1 MTKDMTPPA
10 KKDTKTFSGFD
21 KSFQEKIIQ
30 ALIIDRVWAGQMAEV
45 LQIDFFEYNHLK
57 KIASCYFSYYRKY
70 KEFPSIEMLAHIVAD
85 ELRATQDSILKEQIR
100 ALLEKTE
107 TNPDLSDLGYV
118 KDKSLDFCKRAG
130 LQKAL
135 EESVDLIATEKYE
148 KVVEVIKT
156 AINAG
161 NEHSAGLDLTDDI
174 DARYSE
180 TFRRTIATGVPE
192 LDKREILNGGLGAG
206 EIGVVVAMSG
216 VGKSQC
222 LVHFGATALLQ
233 GKNVLHYTY
242 ELSERATGIRY
253 DSHLL
258 GINSLDLFER
268 REEVRQYYK
277 ENGENLG
284 RLKIKYYPT
293 GTATVNTIRSH
304 IDKLAMENFRPDLI
318 IIDYAGIMRSTERYE
333 LLRLELKKVFE
344 ELRGFA
350 GEMDLPIWTAAQSN
364 KEGGNAEVIDMTNMA
379 EAYSQAHV
387 ADFILGLARKSM
399 NKTSGYGNIFIAKNR
414 NGIDGVKF
422 DIHLDTSQSRLRV
435 LNAEEVAD
443 MHDTFQ
449 ALRDKSNLSS
459 SEDMKNIM
467 RMKLRTY
474 LKTH

>member
-1 MTKDMTPPA
+1 MTKDMTTAP
-10 KKDTKTFSGFD
+10 KKDNKTFSGFD
-21 KSFQEKIIQ
+21 RSFQEKIIQ
-30 ALIIDRVWAGQMAEV
+30 ALIIDRVWASQMAEV

-57 KIASCYFSYYRKY
+57 KIASSYFTYYQKY
-70 KEFPSIEMLAHIVAD
+70 KEFPSIELLAHVIVED
-85 ELRATQDSILKEQIR
+85 LRGVQDTALRDQIR
-100 ALLEKTE
+100 AVLEKTE
-107 TNPDLSDLGYV
+107 ANPDLTDLGYV
-118 KDKSLDFCKRAG
+118 KDKSLDFCRRAG

-148 KVVEVIKT
+148 RVVDVIKA

-161 NEHSAGLDLTDDI
+161 NEHSPGLDLTDDI

-180 TFRRTIATGVPE
+180 TFRRTVSTGVPE

-216 VGKSQC
+216 AGKSQC

-277 ENGENLG
+277 ENGESLG

-293 GTATVNTIRSH
+293 GTATVNTIRGH
-304 IDKLAMENFRPDLI
+304 IDKLAAENFRPDLI

-333 LLRLELKKVFE
+333 LLRLEMKKVFE

-387 ADFILGLARKSM
+387 ADLIIGLARKSM
-399 NKTSGYGNIFIAKNR
+399 NKASGYGNIFIAKNR

-422 DIHLDTSQSRLRV
+422 DIHLDTAQSRLRV
-435 LNAEEVAD
+435 LNAEEVAE

-449 ALRDKSNLSS
+449 AMKERITATSTEDVKS
-459 SEDMKNIM
+459 IM
-467 RMKLRTY
+467 RSKIRNY